1 MHPPAMIPRLPP
13 GNYYG
18 ETVRQ
23 HHAGGFSLSET
34 LYLPGSALPRHSHAS
49 HYFCFVLSGSYKESY
64 DRKVR
69 SCEPLT
75 ILYHPAGEIHAQSFE
90 TSAVDLFR
98 VEVNPARLQYP
109 SHPDLSMDGR
119 DFRGGYSVVLAQRL
133 YQEFREPDSV
143 SHLAIEGL
151 GLELIATLARSSQR
165 RTNDSRK
172 PQRWLGRAH
181 DLIKSRYLERLAI
194 NEIAGAVGVH
204 PVTLAREFRRQYGCT
219 VGQMV
224 RRERIDFACREL
236 VKRDALVAAIAI
248 AAGFYDQSHFAR
260 TFKKLIGVTPIHYRD
275 NFRPR

>member
-119 DFRGGYSVVLAQRL
+119 DFRGGGFGVFGPTRY
-133 YQEFREPDSV
+133 YEGFGGDSV
-143 SHLAIEGL
+143 PPLAG
-151 GLELIATLARSSQR
+151 
-165 RTNDSRK
+165 
-172 PQRWLGRAH
+172 
-181 DLIKSRYLERLAI
+181 
-194 NEIAGAVGVH
+194 
-204 PVTLAREFRRQYGCT
+204 
-219 VGQMV
+219 
-224 RRERIDFACREL
+224 
-236 VKRDALVAAIAI
+236 
-248 AAGFYDQSHFAR
+248 
-260 TFKKLIGVTPIHYRD
+260 
-275 NFRPR
+275 